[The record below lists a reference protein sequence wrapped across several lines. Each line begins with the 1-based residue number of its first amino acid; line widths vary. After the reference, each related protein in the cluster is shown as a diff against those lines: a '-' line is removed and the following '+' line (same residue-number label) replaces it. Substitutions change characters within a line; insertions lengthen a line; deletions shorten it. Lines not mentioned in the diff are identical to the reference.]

1 MSPII
6 NTYYS
11 FDHDAAGAVGELVGE
26 SIAGS
31 DKSPDFTLLILPR
44 HFASQGKL
52 CIKTVDHLLAP
63 KNLLG
68 FTVDSLPGM
77 TSTAP
82 QTPASLI
89 LNITGVP
96 ISIIEDLNQEMN
108 TEGHWITSL
117 KAERLAHKGVD
128 PTGMLFSFSNEN
140 FDDHF
145 LTLWNT
151 VFPGSKLILVGAKG
165 QRKTSW
171 GRLGIQDPTPPSALV
186 LLWGASPLKFEPLS
200 PTHQSVIPLGVPMV
214 ITKVKGRDLLE
225 VAGRPAALQLMKAA
239 TQSIHELAAP
249 DDIPQLSDIALGIPQ
264 NPYLFDYGTGDFDI
278 CSIVD
283 IDLTSEAITTTD
295 ELALGSAVQFMV
307 YTTSISPS
315 TTGEILK
322 RQGIVFSKTQ
332 KRDQAALSNQAIVE
346 SPPSRLYEGLYRIL
360 VDRIKVQHG
369 GFKEAISTSAAA
381 VWHSQDIATRL

>member
-1 MSPII
+1 MSPIM

-31 DKSPDFTLLILPR
+31 DKSPDFTLLVMPR
-44 HFASQGKL
+44 RFASKGKL
-52 CIKTVDHLLAP
+52 CIKTIDQLLAP

-68 FTVDSLPGM
+68 FTVDTLPGM
-77 TSTAP
+77 TSTDP
-82 QTPASLI
+82 QPPTSLI

-96 ISIIEDLNQEMN
+96 VSIIEDLNLEVN
-108 TEGHWITSL
+108 TESPWMKSL

-128 PTGMLFSFSNEN
+128 PTGMLFSFSDEN

-145 LTLWNT
+145 LTLWNSI
-151 VFPGSKLILVGAKG
+151 FPGSKLIVVGAKG

-171 GRLGIQDPTPPSALV
+171 GRLGFQDPNPPSALV
-186 LLWGASPLKFEPLS
+186 LLWGTNPLRFEAIS
-200 PTHQSVIPLGVPMV
+200 PTRQSVIPLGVPMV
-214 ITKVKGRDLLE
+214 VTKVEGRNLLE

-239 TQSIHELAAP
+239 TQCAHELAVP
-249 DDIPQLSDIALGIPQ
+249 EDIPQLSDIALGIPQ

-283 IDLTSEAITTTD
+283 IDLASEAITTTD

-307 YTTSISPS
+307 YATSISPS
-315 TTGEILK
+315 TTGEVLK

-332 KRDQAALSNQAIVE
+332 RRDQVALSNQAVVE
-346 SPPSRLYEGLYRIL
+346 SPNSSPNEGLYRIL
-360 VDRIKVQHG
+360 VDRIKVQSG